1 MTFYRSLSSADGAT
15 VPGQV
20 KLRKIC
26 WSPTGAGSLVLQS
39 NGVTVLTLTPAAA
52 GIVNID
58 FPEEG
63 LIIGQA
69 VAGVSPNGNTQIT
82 TLTGGGTVYL
92 YQS

>member
-1 MTFYRSLSSADGAT
+1 VIFYRSLSSADGAT
-15 VPGQV
+15 VAGQV

-26 WSPTGAGSLVLQS
+26 WSPTGAGSFVLQS

-63 LIIGQA
+63 LLLGLG
-69 VAGVSPNGNTQIT
+69 AGGTTQVT

-92 YQS
+92 YQD